1 MNKHFAKLLYL
12 IGIFLIL
19 FYFSLDISKSFNLS
33 TIARPIL
40 LLSSCL
46 LFHIGGI
53 FISKH
58 NKNEK
63 AMKLNLWIYFILY
76 LTLIL
81 TLTLFDPMWGRNGL
95 ELFNWNSHDF
105 EVYINNSFNIIPFKT
120 IYLYIRDLFNLT
132 LPTVNIFYNLFGNLV
147 CMMPLGF
154 FLPLLFKKLEKPKNF
169 IITVLLFS
177 LSIEIIQFL
186 TISGSCDIDDIIL
199 NTLGAFIMFK
209 VINTKVIKKLIGNI
223 FFLEK
228 NKINSEEVY
237 KVLRVFVAI
246 IILLLVSMKTRD
258 TFYEK
263 EINKNMYSLE
273 IIDTTEVCAE
283 ALESFYEDS
292 KYIYYFSCMK
302 SNNVYAKI
310 NGKKYLVKDLLNNNP
325 TKYNITI
332 DILEEF
338 GLEFIKEEK

>member
-1 MNKHFAKLLYL
+1 
-12 IGIFLIL
+12 
-19 FYFSLDISKSFNLS
+19 
-33 TIARPIL
+33 
-40 LLSSCL
+40 
-46 LFHIGGI
+46 
-53 FISKH
+53 
-58 NKNEK
+58 
-63 AMKLNLWIYFILY
+63 
-76 LTLIL
+76 
-81 TLTLFDPMWGRNGL
+81 
-95 ELFNWNSHDF
+95 
-105 EVYINNSFNIIPFKT
+105 
-120 IYLYIRDLFNLT
+120 
-132 LPTVNIFYNLFGNLV
+132 
-147 CMMPLGF
+147 
-154 FLPLLFKKLEKPKNF
+154 
-169 IITVLLFS
+169 
-177 LSIEIIQFL
+177 
-186 TISGSCDIDDIIL
+186 
-199 NTLGAFIMFK
+199 MFK

-228 NKINSEEVY
+228 NKINSEEIY

-325 TKYNITI
+325 TTYNITI

-338 GLEFIKEEK
+338 GLDFIKEKK

>member
-1 MNKHFAKLLYL
+1 MNKHFAKLFYL
-12 IGIFLIL
+12 IGTFLIL
-19 FYFSLDISKSFNLS
+19 FYFSLDISKSFDLS

-40 LLSSCL
+40 LAISCL

-53 FISKH
+53 LFSKH
-58 NKNEK
+58 NKNNK
-63 AMKLNLWIYFILY
+63 AMKINLWIYFILY
-76 LTLIL
+76 LTLII

-95 ELFNWNSHDF
+95 NLFNWNSQAF

-120 IYLYIRDLFNLT
+120 IYLYIKDLFNLT

-154 FLPLLFKKLEKPKNF
+154 FLPILFKKLEKPKNF

-177 LSIEIIQFL
+177 LGIEIIQFL
-186 TISGSCDIDDIIL
+186 TISGSCDVDDIIL
-199 NTLGAFIMFK
+199 NI
-209 VINTKVIKKLIGNI
+209 KVIKKLVGNI
-223 FFLEK
+223 FFLEQ
-228 NKINSEEVY
+228 NKINSREIY
-237 KVLRVFVAI
+237 KVLRLLIAI
-246 IILLLVSMKTRD
+246 MILLLVSMKTRD

-273 IIDTTEVCAE
+273 IIDNTEVCAE
-283 ALESFYEDS
+283 ALEEFFEDEE
-292 KYIYYFSCMK
+292 YVYYFSCMK

-325 TKYNITI
+325 TEYNVTI

-338 GLEFIKEEK
+338 GLEFIKEEQ